1 LSAIQTISAPAASPL
16 RIGVRPEVEL
26 FLCCARTRMDESHVA
41 RLLQLLDG
49 ALDWDFIMNFAES
62 HSLIPLLYFHLHAR
76 APEKVPAHVYEKLRE
91 QFRRISA
98 LNMFLSGELRRL
110 LKLFAA
116 HDIAAIPYKGPAL
129 AAKAYGNISLRH
141 FGDLDILVR
150 QRDVLSVMKLLVAEG
165 YELHPPLNDVQ
176 QALML
181 RTQCN
186 LPFTRDAHRLI
197 VEIHWRVSARLFS
210 TPLEEDALW
219 ENLQTDTFEKMPIN
233 ALAPE
238 DLLLSLCV
246 HGAKH
251 LWERLSW
258 IADIAQLLEVH
269 ADLNW
274 ASLLEHARR
283 TGTERMLLLGLYVAH
298 DLLGARLPA
307 QVVGQLQA
315 EPEITPLANQIYAR
329 LFEDGSE
336 ASGMSGYFIF
346 QLKARRRLRDKFNYC
361 RYVISPT
368 EEDLTLLTLPAPLS
382 FIYYL
387 LRPLRM
393 LWTGGPSHL
402 QH

>member
-1 LSAIQTISAPAASPL
+1 MQTISVANTQPVRA
-16 RIGVRPEVEL
+16 GVRPEIEL
-26 FLCCARTRMDESHVA
+26 MLCCARTRMEARLVA
-41 RLLQLLDG
+41 RLRELLDG
-49 ALDWDFIMNFAES
+49 SFDWEFALQFAEV
-62 HSLIPLLYFHLHAR
+62 HSLIPLLYFHLHAHAR
-76 APEKVPAHVYEKLRE
+76 EKVPPAVYEKLRD

-98 LNMFLSGELRRL
+98 LNVYLSGELRRL

-116 HDIAAIPYKGPAL
+116 HSIEAIPYKGPAL
-129 AAKAYGNISLRH
+129 AAKAYGNIALRH

-150 QRDVLSVMKLLVAEG
+150 QRDVLRVMDLLVAEG
-165 YELHPPLNDVQ
+165 YALHPPLNDVQ

-186 LPFTRDAHRLI
+186 LPFTRDGRRLI

-210 TPLEEDALW
+210 SPLDEESLW
-219 ENLQTDTFEKMPIN
+219 KNSGLDSFEGTQIKS
-233 ALAPE
+233 LAPE

-258 IADIAQLLEVH
+258 IADIAQLVEVYP
-269 ADLNW
+269 DLNW
-274 ASLLEHARR
+274 TRLLERARR
-283 TGTERMLLLGLYVAH
+283 SGTERMLLLGLYVAH
-298 DLLGARLPA
+298 DLLDAKLPPHVEA
-307 QVVGQLQA
+307 QFEIDA
-315 EPEITPLANQIYAR
+315 EITMLAGQIYSR
-329 LFEDGSE
+329 LFAEGSE
-336 ASGMSGYFIF
+336 ASGMSGYFLF

-361 RYVISPT
+361 RYVVSPT
-368 EEDLTLLTLPAPLS
+368 EEDLTLLKLPAPLS
-382 FIYYL
+382 FVYYV

>member
-1 LSAIQTISAPAASPL
+1 MPTISAPSTLPV
-16 RIGVRPEVEL
+16 RVGVRPEVEL
-26 FLCCARTRMDESHVA
+26 LLCCARTRMDDRQAA
-41 RLLQLLDG
+41 RLLRLLDG
-49 ALDWDFIMNFAES
+49 ALDWEDILSFAEN
-62 HSLIPLLYFHLHAR
+62 HSLLPLLYFHLHAR
-76 APEKVPAHVYEKLRE
+76 APEKVPPAVYEKLRE
-91 QFRRISA
+91 RFRRISA
-98 LNMFLSGELRRL
+98 LNMYLSGELRRL
-110 LKLFAA
+110 LLLFAA

-129 AAKAYGNISLRH
+129 AAQAYGNIALRH

-150 QRDVLSVMKLLVAEG
+150 QRDVPRVMKLLVAEG
-165 YELHPPLNDVQ
+165 YALHPPLNDVQ

-210 TPLEEDALW
+210 SPLDEEALW
-219 ENLQTDTFEKMPIN
+219 DDLRTDSFEGTQIN

-258 IADIAQLLEVH
+258 VADIAQLLEAH
-269 ADLNW
+269 EDLNW
-274 ASLLEHARR
+274 TSLLARARR

-298 DLLGARLPA
+298 DLLGASLPN
-307 QVVGQLQA
+307 QVEGPLRDD
-315 EPEITPLANQIYAR
+315 PEIVFLAHQIYAR
-329 LFEDGSE
+329 LFTGGDD
-336 ASGMSGYFIF
+336 ANGMSGYFIF

-368 EEDLTLLTLPAPLS
+368 EEDLTLLSLPAPLS

>member
-1 LSAIQTISAPAASPL
+1 MQTTSAPPSSPL
-16 RIGVRPEVEL
+16 KVGVRPEVEL
-26 FLCCARTRMDESHVA
+26 CLCCARTRMDA
-41 RLLQLLDG
+41 GRALRLGQLLDG
-49 ALDWDFIMNFAES
+49 ALDWEFILSFAET
-62 HSLIPLLYFHLHAR
+62 HSLLPLLYFHLHAR
-76 APEKVPAHVYEKLRE
+76 APEKVPPAVYEKLRE
-91 QFRRISA
+91 RFRSISA
-98 LNMFLSGELRRL
+98 LNTYLSGELRRL

-116 HDIAAIPYKGPAL
+116 HDIEAIPYKGPAL
-129 AAKAYGNISLRH
+129 AAKAYGNIALRH

-150 QRDVLSVMKLLVAEG
+150 QRDVLRVMKLLVAED
-165 YELHPPLNDVQ
+165 YALHPPLNDVQ

-210 TPLEEDALW
+210 SPLDEDAVW
-219 ENLQTDTFEKMPIN
+219 ENLHTETFEGMQIN

-251 LWERLSW
+251 LWERVSW

-269 ADLNW
+269 PELNW
-274 ASLLEHARR
+274 ESLLEHARR
-283 TGTERMLLLGLYVAH
+283 TGTERMLLLGLRIAH
-298 DLLGARLPA
+298 ELLGAHLPE
-307 QVVGQLQA
+307 QVETPLQGD
-315 EPEITPLANQIYAR
+315 PEIVPLANRIYAR
-329 LFEDGSE
+329 LFEGGNDGR
-336 ASGMSGYFIF
+336 GMSGYFIF

-368 EEDLTLLTLPAPLS
+368 EEDLIMLSLPAPLS
-382 FIYYL
+382 FVYYL

-393 LWTGGPSHL
+393 IRTGGPSHL

>member
-1 LSAIQTISAPAASPL
+1 
-16 RIGVRPEVEL
+16 
-26 FLCCARTRMDESHVA
+26 MDDTHVA
-41 RLLQLLDG
+41 RLRGLLDG
-49 ALDWDFIMNFAES
+49 TLDWEFILGFAES
-62 HSLIPLLYFHLHAR
+62 HSLIPLLYTHLHAR
-76 APEKVPAHVYEKLRE
+76 APEKVPAAVYEELRE
-91 QFRRISA
+91 KFRRISA
-98 LNMFLSGELRRL
+98 LNLYLSGELRRL

-116 HDIAAIPYKGPAL
+116 HEIDAVPYKGPAL
-129 AAKAYGNISLRH
+129 AAKAYGNIALRH

-150 QRDVLSVMKLLVAEG
+150 QRDVLRVLKLLVAEG
-165 YELHPPLNDVQ
+165 YALHPPLNDVQ
-176 QALML
+176 QSLML

-186 LPFTRDAHRLI
+186 LPFTRDAHRQI

-210 TPLEEDALW
+210 SPLDEETLW
-219 ENLQTDTFEKMPIN
+219 DDLHTDTFQGTPIN

-246 HGAKH
+246 HGTKH

-258 IADIAQLLEVH
+258 ITDIAQLLEVH
-269 ADLNW
+269 PDLNW
-274 ASLLEHARR
+274 TNLLERARR

-298 DLLGARLPA
+298 DLLGAPLPEQAMRLI
-307 QVVGQLQA
+307 QSDH
-315 EPEITPLANQIYAR
+315 EIVQLANQIYAG
-329 LFEDGSE
+329 LFAGGQETG
-336 ASGMSGYFIF
+336 GMSGYFIF
-346 QLKARRRLRDKFNYC
+346 QMKARRRLRDKFNYC

-368 EEDLTLLTLPAPLS
+368 EEDLTLLSLPAPLS

>member
-1 LSAIQTISAPAASPL
+1 MQTISAPAAPPL
-16 RIGVRPEVEL
+16 REGVRPEVEL
-26 FLCCARTRMDESHVA
+26 FLCCARTRLSERHVA
-41 RLLQLLDG
+41 RLRQLLDG
-49 ALDWDFIMNFAES
+49 ALDWDFILSFAES
-62 HSLIPLLYFHLHAR
+62 HSLIPLLYSHLHAR
-76 APEKVPAHVYEKLRE
+76 APEKVPPRVYEKLRD

-98 LNMFLSGELRRL
+98 LNLFLSGELRRL

-116 HDIAAIPYKGPAL
+116 HDIEAIPYKGPAL
-129 AAKAYGNISLRH
+129 AAKAYGSIALRH
-141 FGDLDILVR
+141 FGDLDLLVR
-150 QRDVLSVMKLLVAEG
+150 RRDVLRAMNLLVAEG

-210 TPLEEDALW
+210 SPLDEDSPW
-219 ENLQTDTFEKMPIN
+219 ENLHTDTFDGVRIN

-258 IADIAQLLEVH
+258 ITDIAQLLEVH
-269 ADLNW
+269 PDLNW
-274 ASLLEHARR
+274 AGLLARARR

-307 QVVGQLQA
+307 GVEEQLRADPGIVRLA
-315 EPEITPLANQIYAR
+315 EQIYAR
-329 LFEDGSE
+329 LFAGGGE
-336 ASGMSGYFIF
+336 AGGMSGYFMF

-368 EEDLTLLTLPAPLS
+368 EEDLTLLSLPAPLS

-402 QH
+402 RH

>member
-1 LSAIQTISAPAASPL
+1 MQTISAPTTPPL
-16 RIGVRPEVEL
+16 RVGVRPEIEL
-26 FLCCARTRMDESHVA
+26 FLCCARTRLEERHAA
-41 RLLQLLDG
+41 RLRELLDG
-49 ALDWDFIMNFAES
+49 ALDWDFIQSFGRS
-62 HSLIPLLYFHLHAR
+62 HGLLPLLYSHLHAC
-76 APEKVPAHVYEKLRE
+76 APEKVPPAVYEKLRE

-98 LNMFLSGELRRL
+98 LNLYLSGELLRL

-129 AAKAYGNISLRH
+129 AALAYGNIALRH

-150 QRDVLSVMKLLVAEG
+150 PRDVLRVMRLLVAEG
-165 YELHPPLNDVQ
+165 YTLHPPLNDVQ

-210 TPLEEDALW
+210 SPLDEDALW
-219 ENLQTDTFEKMPIN
+219 ENPRHVAFEGTQVN

-269 ADLNW
+269 PDLNW
-274 ASLLEHARR
+274 EGLLERARR
-283 TGTERMLLLGLYVAH
+283 TGTERMLLLGLHVAH
-298 DLLGARLPA
+298 DLLGARVPA
-307 QVVGQLQA
+307 QVGERMQA
-315 EPEITPLANQIYAR
+315 DREIVRLADQIYAR
-329 LFEDGSE
+329 LFGGEHE
-336 ASGMSGYFIF
+336 AGGMSGYFMF
-346 QLKARRRLRDKFNYC
+346 QLKARRRLRDKLNYC
-361 RYVISPT
+361 RYVVSPT
-368 EEDLTLLTLPAPLS
+368 EEDLTLLPLPAPLS

>member
-1 LSAIQTISAPAASPL
+1 MEAGHL
-16 RIGVRPEVEL
+16 
-26 FLCCARTRMDESHVA
+26 A
-41 RLLQLLDG
+41 RLHQLLDG
-49 ALDWDFIMNFAES
+49 ALDWNFILDFAES
-62 HSLIPLLYFHLHAR
+62 HSLIPLLYTHLQSR
-76 APEKVPAHVYEKLRE
+76 APEKVPPAILEKLRE
-91 QFRRISA
+91 QFRGISA
-98 LNMFLSGELRRL
+98 LNMYLGGELRRL
-110 LKLFAA
+110 LKHFAA
-116 HDIAAIPYKGPAL
+116 HDIEAIPYKGPAL
-129 AAKAYGNISLRH
+129 AAKAYGNIALRH

-150 QRDVLSVMKLLVAEG
+150 QRDVLRVMKLLVDEG
-165 YELHPPLNDVQ
+165 YALHPPLNGVQ

-210 TPLEEDALW
+210 SPLDEDSLW
-219 ENLQTDTFEKMPIN
+219 ENLHMDTFAGMQIN
-233 ALAPE
+233 ALPPE

-246 HGAKH
+246 HGTKH

-269 ADLNW
+269 PDLNW
-274 ASLLEHARR
+274 PSLLARAHS
-283 TGTERMLLLGLYVAH
+283 TGTERMLLLGLHVARE
-298 DLLGARLPA
+298 LLGAPLPMEVEVRLRA
-307 QVVGQLQA
+307 DS
-315 EPEITPLANQIYAR
+315 EIVPLARQIYAG
-329 LFEDGSE
+329 LFAGEADGDAGSD
-336 ASGMSGYFIF
+336 ASGISGYFIF

-368 EEDLTLLTLPAPLS
+368 EEDLTLLSLPAPLS
-382 FIYYL
+382 FVYYL

>member
-1 LSAIQTISAPAASPL
+1 
-16 RIGVRPEVEL
+16 
-26 FLCCARTRMDESHVA
+26 MDERRVA
-41 RLLQLLDG
+41 RLRQLLDG
-49 ALDWDFIMNFAES
+49 ALDWDFIQSFAES
-62 HSLIPLLYFHLHAR
+62 HGLIPLLYSHLHAR
-76 APEKVPAHVYEKLRE
+76 APEKVPPAVYEKLRE
-91 QFRRISA
+91 RFRRISA
-98 LNMFLSGELRRL
+98 LNVYLSGELRRL

-116 HDIAAIPYKGPAL
+116 HDIPAIPYKGPAL
-129 AAKAYGNISLRH
+129 AAKAYGNIALRH

-150 QRDVLSVMKLLVAEG
+150 QRDVLRVMRLLVAED
-165 YELHPPLNDVQ
+165 YALHPPLNGVQ

-210 TPLEEDALW
+210 SPLDEETLW
-219 ENLQTDTFEKMPIN
+219 ENLHTDTFEGMRIN

-258 IADIAQLLEVH
+258 ITDIAQLLEVH
-269 ADLNW
+269 PDLDW
-274 ASLLEHARR
+274 ASLLERARR
-283 TGTERMLLLGLYVAH
+283 TGTERMLLLGLHVAH

-307 QVVGQLQA
+307 QAEGQLQA
-315 EPEITPLANQIYAR
+315 DPEIVRLANQIYAQ
-329 LFEDGSE
+329 LFEDGRD
-336 ASGMSGYFIF
+336 AGGMSGYFIF

-368 EEDLTLLTLPAPLS
+368 EEDLTLLSLPAPLS
-382 FIYYL
+382 FVYYL

>member
-1 LSAIQTISAPAASPL
+1 MQTISVVNTQPVRA
-16 RIGVRPEVEL
+16 GVRPEIEL
-26 FLCCARTRMDESHVA
+26 MLCCARTRTDARVVA
-41 RLLQLLDG
+41 RLRELLDSP
-49 ALDWDFIMNFAES
+49 LDWEFALQFAEV
-62 HSLIPLLYFHLHAR
+62 HSLIPLLYFHLHAH
-76 APEKVPAHVYEKLRE
+76 APEKVPPAVYEKLRD
-91 QFRRISA
+91 QYRRISA
-98 LNMFLSGELRRL
+98 LNVYLSGELRRL

-116 HDIAAIPYKGPAL
+116 HAIEAIPYKGPAL
-129 AAKAYGNISLRH
+129 ASKAYGNIALRH

-150 QRDVLSVMKLLVAEG
+150 QRDVLRVMELLVAEG
-165 YELHPPLNDVQ
+165 YALHPPLNGVQ

-186 LPFTRDAHRLI
+186 LPFTREGRRLI

-210 TPLEEDALW
+210 SPLDEQSLW
-219 ENLQTDTFEKMPIN
+219 ENSGLDSFEGTQIK

-258 IADIAQLLEVH
+258 IADIAQLLEVYP
-269 ADLNW
+269 DLNW
-274 ASLLEHARR
+274 ARLLERARR
-283 TGTERMLLLGLYVAH
+283 SGTERMLLLGLYVAH
-298 DLLGARLPA
+298 DLLDAKLPA
-307 QVVGQLQA
+307 HVSAQFGIDA
-315 EPEITPLANQIYAR
+315 EITMLAGQIYSR
-329 LFEDGSE
+329 LFAEGSE
-336 ASGMSGYFIF
+336 ASGMSGYFLF

-361 RYVISPT
+361 RYVVSPT
-368 EEDLTLLTLPAPLS
+368 EEDLTLLKLPAPLS
-382 FIYYL
+382 FVYYV

>member
-1 LSAIQTISAPAASPL
+1 MND
-16 RIGVRPEVEL
+16 G
-26 FLCCARTRMDESHVA
+26 HVA
-41 RLLQLLDG
+41 RLRQLLDG
-49 ALDWDFIMNFAES
+49 ALDWDFILSFAES
-62 HSLIPLLYFHLHAR
+62 HSLIPLLYSHLHAH
-76 APEKVPAHVYEKLRE
+76 APEKAPRAVYEKLRE

-116 HDIAAIPYKGPAL
+116 HEIDAIPYKGPAL
-129 AAKAYGNISLRH
+129 AAKAYGNIALRH

-150 QRDVLSVMKLLVAEG
+150 RRDVLRVMNLLVAEG
-165 YELHPPLNDVQ
+165 YALHPPLNDVQ
-176 QALML
+176 QSLML

-210 TPLEEDALW
+210 SPLDEETLW
-219 ENLQTDTFEKMPIN
+219 DNLHRDTFEGTTIK

-246 HGAKH
+246 HGTKH

-258 IADIAQLLEVH
+258 ITDIAQLLEVH
-269 ADLNW
+269 PDLNW
-274 ASLLEHARR
+274 ASLLERARR

-298 DLLGARLPA
+298 DLLGARLPE
-307 QVVGQLQA
+307 QVKGLMQA
-315 EPEITPLANQIYAR
+315 DLEIVPLANQVYAG
-329 LFEDGSE
+329 LFEDGN
-336 ASGMSGYFIF
+336 AGGMSGYFIF

-368 EEDLTLLTLPAPLS
+368 EEDLTLLSLPAPLS

-393 LWTGGPSHL
+393 IWTGGPSHL